1 MSDPLGLI
9 IMCGLLLG
17 LMMFTSYINYLKF
30 QRKWKL
36 ITDVQLIIQ
45 KTLKE
50 MIENE

>member
-17 LMMFTSYINYLKF
+17 LMIFISYMNYLKL
-30 QRKWKL
+30 QRRWKL
-36 ITDVQLIIQ
+36 ITDMQLIIL

-50 MIENE
+50 MIG

>member
-17 LMMFTSYINYLKF
+17 LMMFTSYINYLKL
-30 QRKWKL
+30 QRRWKL
-36 ITDVQLIIQ
+36 ITDMQTIIL

-50 MIENE
+50 LTEK